1 MSLEYEIK
9 AEQIIPNISTA
20 SAKQAQ
26 IYFDSSH
33 GQSEHLF
40 NPSELFL
47 TAFAACILK
56 NIERFSEKLKF
67 RYKKAA
73 IRIHGIREEPPPR
86 LTKVHYQLTLWTEE
100 SSHTVDLLRRNLEK
114 YGTIFNTVSM
124 SCDVSGEIIVET

>member
-1 MSLEYEIK
+1 MSLEYEVK

-20 SAKQAQ
+20 SAKHAQ
-26 IYFDSSH
+26 IYFDSSP

-40 NPSELFL
+40 NPAELYL

-56 NIERFSEKLKF
+56 NVERFSEKLKF
-67 RYKKAA
+67 RHRKAA

-100 SSHTVDLLRRNLEK
+100 SSHRVDLLRRNLEK
-114 YGTIFNTVSM
+114 YGTIFNTVST
-124 SCDVSGEIIVET
+124 SCEVSGDIIVES